1 MCLTVARLFRHTT
14 HGISRDNNLG
24 NSQGRIV
31 TYLAIGGGSVVWVTA
46 PSHSNGKCLI
56 SPGFIISSTASSAPK
71 STARCPSESPGFPI
85 CCPNGYSIPT
95 RRGTLTAAVKS
106 GIFDKVTVVIP
117 AFSISLCAN
126 PTDQQQIGQAGI
138 KTTTSTFSARRWSI
152 IPETLFSSNSCGLR
166 R

>member
-1 MCLTVARLFRHTT
+1 MCLSVAKLFRHTT

-24 NSQGRIV
+24 NSQGCNFKYFV
-31 TYLAIGGGSVVWVTA
+31 IGGDSSGCVA
-46 PSHSNGKCLI
+46 IPFHSKGKCII
-56 SPGFIISSTASSAPK
+56 SPGFVISSTALRTPRR
-71 STARCPSESPGFPI
+71 TARCPSEFPGFPI
-85 CCPNGYSIPT
+85 SCPNGYSIPT

-106 GIFDKVTVVIP
+106 GIFDNATVVIP

-138 KTTTSTFSARRWSI
+138 KTTKSTCSARRWPI
-152 IPETLFSSNSCGLR
+152 IPEILFSSSSCGLR